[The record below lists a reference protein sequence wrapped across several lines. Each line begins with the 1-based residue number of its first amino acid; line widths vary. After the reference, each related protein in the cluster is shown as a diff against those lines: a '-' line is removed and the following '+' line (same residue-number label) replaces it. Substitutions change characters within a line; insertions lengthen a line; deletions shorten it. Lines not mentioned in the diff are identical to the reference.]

1 LDYIGPGRV
10 IMVQYLLAF
19 FALVITII
27 KAIIKSWKDF
37 KESKLKNK
45 NEIKEEIKSNPQ
57 EDEGEEN
64 ENN

>member
-1 LDYIGPGRV
+1 
-10 IMVQYLLAF
+10 MVQYLLAF
-19 FALVITII
+19 FAFVITII

>member
-1 LDYIGPGRV
+1 
-10 IMVQYLLAF
+10 MVQYLLAF
-19 FALVITII
+19 FALLITII

-64 ENN
+64 ENNQECTLCYG